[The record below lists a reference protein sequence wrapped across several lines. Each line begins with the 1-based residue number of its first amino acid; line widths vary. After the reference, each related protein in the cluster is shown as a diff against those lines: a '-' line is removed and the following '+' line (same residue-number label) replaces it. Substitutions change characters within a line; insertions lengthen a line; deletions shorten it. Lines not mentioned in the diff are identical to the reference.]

1 MAGVYTED
9 TLKVLNKTLLIDPN
23 STVNSL
29 MAGMED
35 LNSFKRPE
43 SDVQIVKTVNNNP
56 LKQLENT
63 ERQCCPTFP
72 AGVRGGYWHT

>member
-43 SDVQIVKTVNNNP
+43 SDVQIVKTV
-56 LKQLENT
+56 
-63 ERQCCPTFP
+63 
-72 AGVRGGYWHT
+72 H